1 MLTDK
6 GTFGTLTDSDN
17 VFGAK
22 LGLTEALDSGKAP
35 EQTAADLNF
44 ARRLKMPHELVR
56 DMPAEERH
64 IEEVNLQDWASMQ
77 ATTPVLL
84 QKIADPTFANL
95 VKDDLSNAG
104 LLERLWWKLA
114 PEEGQTEGK
123 WTALRNAIHR
133 GGYQL
138 PGALAQRQL
147 EDVHAQLAN
156 LDEQEQALA
165 EGRPIKDI
173 FGSDEDPEGLVGYKY
188 FQANKDAIRK
198 SLIARATENAVSL
211 AFGNSMAAMFPQ
223 AKGMQEFSEQKD
235 FRGAM
240 DKFLENPLE
249 IIANVGPESLVRNAP
264 QLAGMA
270 LAGGAGAIP
279 GMLAA
284 GVGSNAMEYGA
295 SMQDAMGKLG
305 LDTANYQDVLKFYT
319 DPNLSRDYSAA
330 QDRARARASAVAA
343 FDMVSAGIAS
353 KSLVP
358 AFMKHAYSART
369 SELINVANQAVVQ
382 GTLGGA
388 GEAAGQITTDGEIT
402 SWSDVIAEFAGEFTT
417 APIDVYAATTKAT
430 VTNGLQAQSAQAF
443 AADTAK
449 LESYAQTSLLLT
461 RDPQT
466 FSEYVQAVKEQRP
479 DIQNIYV
486 NAGAVHAAGADSLFS
501 ADPALVERYN
511 RAVAEGGDVRL
522 SVEEFL
528 SKVAPQDTSSLLA
541 QHAHPEGLPSLAEAQ
556 ALETQLSGEITE
568 RLNSTLTDAEA
579 EFRRSSATVGETIG
593 RQLRDAFQPADPK
606 SRKAEPGMM
615 TTTQI
620 QTVQAYLQTLV
631 NNMARDTGMLPEKI
645 WNDYGAKGFL
655 SPKDVKRTESGIKA
669 VTDRAKQLLDFHSL
683 EKFSQAEPRLRNAL
697 KNVLPQES
705 LDIPENVKDFHVAK
719 PRFTEK
725 LMGKTFTTPD
735 GEQVAIS
742 RRTFDKCF
750 NDKSRGKSFDAA
762 IHNTAVLNLD
772 KLLGVSVRG
781 WEAANRKDK
790 GKNSDLT
797 YLKRFAGMV
806 VDGVPYVVKLTLSR
820 NLKNDTG
827 THAYSV
833 EAIEVE
839 SAWQARDWLDAAA
852 KKDEYENAEGAIKA
866 ASAGMDVALAGQAI
880 RTGTIAQTT
889 PIDLVDLLGVS
900 RQAEFKQETLG
911 EYLPDQRVIIQWA
924 KANPSTFLHETGHL
938 FLNMRVAIAR
948 DLKAQGNLTQ
958 EQQAHLQATED
969 ALKWLGTNLEDF
981 SKMTPD
987 EQRPMH
993 EKFARTYEAYLM
1005 EGRAPNP
1012 ALTKIF
1018 RRFTSWL
1025 KSVYKAVTAIPEAE
1039 INDETRAIF
1048 DRLLV
1053 ASSQMEE
1060 ARARRAQ
1067 FAIFNSPEE
1076 GQMASE
1082 LWEDYRNR
1090 DREAREAAEEELN
1103 AKAAKDSKRYA
1114 NLRMRNFKELS
1125 AQAREYRKQIEDEMW
1140 DEVRA
1145 SKAYKANALLT
1156 SGKKTDDG
1164 TLLKPKL
1171 TKRGLKKLK
1180 LSEASLKRLEDL
1192 ELIGKNESD
1201 LNEEAIAQACGYDS
1215 VDAMVADLLKLGD
1228 PLQTINDKVATAMM
1242 ERYGNL
1248 STPEKI
1254 KESADLAAFNEARL
1268 LVLEHEVQAFNR
1280 AMGKKTANMKQFK
1293 LAAKQE
1299 IGGYSLG
1306 ELRSRNKAA
1315 VAAAARA
1322 HRESAEAMRKGDP
1335 VTAAAKK
1342 NQELWQATKVKEGK
1356 EKFEEIK
1363 KAFKR
1368 FTNFTKSDEIKG
1380 VDASYTIIIQHI
1392 LAKCGIGKEF
1402 TLTDEQKDMISH
1414 FMSDGDFKEETG
1426 LLDPFDPPIELLR
1439 AIENGEYPDLS
1450 TMSCWDFAGLVDL
1463 IDELKTLG
1471 RDAKSMEVEGQRLEF
1486 AYIRN
1491 ALANDIEAQAEK
1503 RGRKSKDN
1511 REHSGKLAS
1520 MRDQLAAIGMSHAR
1534 IPSLLAAAE
1543 GTREGDMFKFIIRP
1557 AQECDARE
1565 RELHNKFSEKIYKAL
1580 KPIMKSVTS
1589 QTKKYYDAVGAS
1601 FSKQEIFVMALNMG
1615 NTGNK
1620 QRLLDNSD
1628 AWSFMNG
1635 RKLTEEEVLG
1645 MISSTL
1651 TAQDLEVVQK
1661 VWNLYADMQKLIEAK
1676 EVRKRG
1682 RAPEWVEAT
1691 PLQLISSDGQMVQL
1705 EGGYYPIV
1713 YDPKASAAGKRAQDM
1728 TDAQASLRAAK
1739 GLAATHKGHLKSRS
1753 AEIDAGRPLT
1763 LTVRGIFNGFDRSI
1777 HDVCWDEWVN
1787 NTRCI
1792 IQGDGQFDRALRKY
1806 WGPEACN
1813 AVRQWHMDIATKG
1826 EGAKNAGDTLADFL
1840 RRGVSLV
1847 GVGFNLVTAAI
1858 QPLAITQTAAVLGPR
1873 WTMKGLGEFFA
1884 MGPKGASQF
1893 AASKSAVMADRART
1907 QFREVAEIQSLANGN
1922 TSELAR
1928 GFMRAAY
1935 FPIVMSQM
1943 TVDLPTWLGAYN
1955 KALSEGK
1962 TDADAVASADR
1973 LLLDSQGSGSL
1984 MELSGIER
1992 GGSWLKLFTT
2002 YYTFFNT
2009 ALQIA
2014 MVSGHTKDKMTLAR
2028 DLMLVLIAQPVA
2040 ETFLRE
2046 ALKVGPDNDE
2056 DDDEYWKRMLLAS
2069 AGNTVEFNMGLFVGL
2084 REAGSMAKGL
2094 VTGERE
2100 PYRGPTAL
2108 RKLTDTTDFL
2118 GSVRKAI
2125 ENGELDER
2133 VIRQAITVTADWT
2146 GWPIPN
2152 VPITRAIKGYNAIKE
2167 GKTDNPAA
2175 YFLGY
2180 SDY

>member
-56 DMPAEERH
+56 DMPAEERN

-114 PEEGQTEGK
+114 PEEGQTDGA
-123 WTALRNAIHR
+123 WTAFRNAIHR

-138 PGALAQRQL
+138 PGTIAQHNL
-147 EDVHAQLAN
+147 EDVQAQLAN

-173 FGSDEDPEGLVGYKY
+173 FGSEEDPEGLVGYKY

-223 AKGMQEFSEQKD
+223 TKGMQEFSEQKD

-240 DKFLENPLE
+240 DKFLEHPFE

-270 LAGGAGAIP
+270 LAGGAGAVP

-284 GVGSNAMEYGA
+284 GVGSNTMEYGA

-382 GTLGGA
+382 GALGGA
-388 GEAAGQITTDGEIT
+388 GEAAGQIATDGEIT
-402 SWSDVIAEFAGEFTT
+402 SWADVIAEFAGEFTT

-430 VTNGLQAQSAQAF
+430 VANGLQAQSAQAF

-486 NAGAVHAAGADSLFS
+486 NADAVHEAGADKLFS
-501 ADPALVERYN
+501 ADPSLAERYN
-511 RAVAEGGDVRL
+511 RAVAEGGDVLL

-568 RLNSTLTDAEA
+568 RLNGTLTDAEA

-606 SRKAEPGMM
+606 ARKAEPGMM

-620 QTVQAYLQTLV
+620 QTVQAYLQTLI

-655 SPKDVKRTESGIKA
+655 SSKDVKRTENGIKA
-669 VTDRAKQLLDFHSL
+669 VTDRAKKLLDFHTL

-705 LDIPENVKDFHVAK
+705 LEMIADIKDFHISRPIARK
-719 PRFTEK
+719 K
-725 LMGKTFTTPD
+725 IAGKTFTTPD
-735 GEQVAIS
+735 GELVEVS
-742 RRTFDKCF
+742 GNGFDKMFCSKAQS
-750 NDKSRGKSFDAA
+750 KSHNAA

-781 WEAANRKDK
+781 WDAADRNGNKDV
-790 GKNSDLT
+790 S
-797 YLKRFAGMV
+797 YRKRFAGMII
-806 VDGVPYVVKLTLSR
+806 DGVPYVVKLTMKRTRDLP
-820 NLKNDTG
+820 NGLHG
-827 THAYSV
+827 YSV

-839 SAWQARDWLDAAA
+839 SAWQGRAWLDAAA
-852 KKDEYENAEGAIKA
+852 KEDKYKNAEGAIKA
-866 ASAGMDVALAGQAI
+866 ASAGVDAALAGQAI
-880 RTGTIAQTT
+880 RTDNIAQTT

-981 SKMTPD
+981 AKMTPD

-1018 RRFTSWL
+1018 RRFTAWL
-1025 KSVYKAVTAIPEAE
+1025 KSVYKAVAAIPEAE

-1103 AKAAKDSKRYA
+1103 AKAAKDAKRYA
-1114 NLRMRNFKELS
+1114 NLRKRNFKELS

-1140 DEVRA
+1140 AEVRA

-1180 LSEASLKRLEDL
+1180 LSAASLQRLEDL

-1201 LNEEAIAQACGYDS
+1201 LNEDAIAQACGYDS
-1215 VDAMVADLLKLGD
+1215 VDALVADLLKLGD
-1228 PLQTINDKVATAMM
+1228 PLQKINDKVATAMM

-1254 KESADLAAFNEARL
+1254 QEAADLAAFNGARL

-1280 AMGKKTANMKQFK
+1280 AMGKKASNMKQFK
-1293 LAAKQE
+1293 LAAKQT
-1299 IGGYSLG
+1299 IAGYTLG

-1342 NQELWQATKVKEGK
+1342 NQELWQATHVKEGK

-1402 TLTDEQKDMISH
+1402 TLTDEQQDMISH

-1486 AYIRN
+1486 AYIRG
-1491 ALANDIEAQAEK
+1491 ALANDIESQAEK
-1503 RGRKSKDN
+1503 RGRKAKDN
-1511 REHSGKLAS
+1511 REHSGKLSS

-1565 RELHNKFSEKIYKAL
+1565 RELHNKYSERIYKAL

-1589 QTKKYYDAVGAS
+1589 QTKKYYDSVGAS

-1615 NTGNK
+1615 NAGNK

-1691 PLQLISSDGQMVQL
+1691 PLQLMSSDGQMVQL

-1753 AEIDAGRPLT
+1753 AKIDAGRPLT

-1787 NTRCI
+1787 NTRRI

-1962 TDADAVASADR
+1962 ADADAVASADR

-1992 GGSWLKLFTT
+1992 GGAWLKLFTT

-2118 GSVRKAI
+2118 GSVQKAI

>member
-56 DMPAEERH
+56 DMPAEERN

-114 PEEGQTEGK
+114 PEEGQTDGA
-123 WTALRNAIHR
+123 WTAFRNAIHR

-138 PGALAQRQL
+138 PGTIAQHNL
-147 EDVHAQLAN
+147 EDVQAQLAN

-173 FGSDEDPEGLVGYKY
+173 FGSEEDPEGLVGYKY

-223 AKGMQEFSEQKD
+223 TKGMQEFSEQKD

-240 DKFLENPLE
+240 DKFLEHPFE

-270 LAGGAGAIP
+270 LAGGAGAVP

-284 GVGSNAMEYGA
+284 GVGSNTMEYGA

-382 GTLGGA
+382 GALGGA
-388 GEAAGQITTDGEIT
+388 GEAAGQIATDGEIT
-402 SWSDVIAEFAGEFTT
+402 SWADVIAEFAGEFTT

-430 VTNGLQAQSAQAF
+430 VANGLQAQSAQAF

-486 NAGAVHAAGADSLFS
+486 NADAVHEAGADKLFS
-501 ADPALVERYN
+501 ADPSLAERYN
-511 RAVAEGGDVRL
+511 RAVAEGGDVLL

-568 RLNSTLTDAEA
+568 RLNGTLTDAEA

-606 SRKAEPGMM
+606 ARKAEPGMM

-620 QTVQAYLQTLV
+620 QTVQAYLQTLI

-655 SPKDVKRTESGIKA
+655 SSKDVKRTENGIKA
-669 VTDRAKQLLDFHSL
+669 VTDRAKKLLDFHTL

-705 LDIPENVKDFHVAK
+705 LEMIADIKDFHISRPIARK
-719 PRFTEK
+719 K
-725 LMGKTFTTPD
+725 IAGKTFTTPD
-735 GEQVAIS
+735 GELVEVS
-742 RRTFDKCF
+742 GNGFDKMFCSKAQS
-750 NDKSRGKSFDAA
+750 KSHNAA

-781 WEAANRKDK
+781 WDAADRNGNKDV
-790 GKNSDLT
+790 S
-797 YLKRFAGMV
+797 YRKRFAGMII
-806 VDGVPYVVKLTLSR
+806 DGVPYVVKLTMKRTRDLP
-820 NLKNDTG
+820 NGLHG
-827 THAYSV
+827 YSV

-839 SAWQARDWLDAAA
+839 SAWQGRAWLDAAA
-852 KKDEYENAEGAIKA
+852 KEDKYKNAEGAIKA
-866 ASAGMDVALAGQAI
+866 ASAGVDAALAGQAI
-880 RTGTIAQTT
+880 RTDNIAQTT

-981 SKMTPD
+981 AKMTPD

-1018 RRFTSWL
+1018 RRFTAWL
-1025 KSVYKAVTAIPEAE
+1025 KSVYKAVAAIPEAE

-1103 AKAAKDSKRYA
+1103 AKAAKDAKRYA
-1114 NLRMRNFKELS
+1114 NLRKRNFKELS

-1140 DEVRA
+1140 AEVRA

-1180 LSEASLKRLEDL
+1180 LSAASLQRLEDL

-1201 LNEEAIAQACGYDS
+1201 LNEDAIAQACGYDS
-1215 VDAMVADLLKLGD
+1215 VDALVADLLKLGD
-1228 PLQTINDKVATAMM
+1228 PLQKINDKVATAMM

-1254 KESADLAAFNEARL
+1254 QEAADLAAFNGARL

-1280 AMGKKTANMKQFK
+1280 AMGKKASNMKQFK
-1293 LAAKQE
+1293 LAAKQT
-1299 IGGYSLG
+1299 IAGYTLG

-1322 HRESAEAMRKGDP
+1322 HRESA
-1335 VTAAAKK
+1335 
-1342 NQELWQATKVKEGK
+1342 
-1356 EKFEEIK
+1356 
-1363 KAFKR
+1363 
-1368 FTNFTKSDEIKG
+1368 
-1380 VDASYTIIIQHI
+1380 
-1392 LAKCGIGKEF
+1392 
-1402 TLTDEQKDMISH
+1402 
-1414 FMSDGDFKEETG
+1414 
-1426 LLDPFDPPIELLR
+1426 
-1439 AIENGEYPDLS
+1439 
-1450 TMSCWDFAGLVDL
+1450 
-1463 IDELKTLG
+1463 
-1471 RDAKSMEVEGQRLEF
+1471 
-1486 AYIRN
+1486 
-1491 ALANDIEAQAEK
+1491 
-1503 RGRKSKDN
+1503 
-1511 REHSGKLAS
+1511 
-1520 MRDQLAAIGMSHAR
+1520 
-1534 IPSLLAAAE
+1534 
-1543 GTREGDMFKFIIRP
+1543 
-1557 AQECDARE
+1557 
-1565 RELHNKFSEKIYKAL
+1565 
-1580 KPIMKSVTS
+1580 
-1589 QTKKYYDAVGAS
+1589 
-1601 FSKQEIFVMALNMG
+1601 
-1615 NTGNK
+1615 
-1620 QRLLDNSD
+1620 
-1628 AWSFMNG
+1628 
-1635 RKLTEEEVLG
+1635 
-1645 MISSTL
+1645 
-1651 TAQDLEVVQK
+1651 
-1661 VWNLYADMQKLIEAK
+1661 
-1676 EVRKRG
+1676 
-1682 RAPEWVEAT
+1682 T
-1691 PLQLISSDGQMVQL
+1691 P
-1705 EGGYYPIV
+1705 
-1713 YDPKASAAGKRAQDM
+1713 
-1728 TDAQASLRAAK
+1728 
-1739 GLAATHKGHLKSRS
+1739 
-1753 AEIDAGRPLT
+1753 
-1763 LTVRGIFNGFDRSI
+1763 
-1777 HDVCWDEWVN
+1777 
-1787 NTRCI
+1787 
-1792 IQGDGQFDRALRKY
+1792 
-1806 WGPEACN
+1806 
-1813 AVRQWHMDIATKG
+1813 
-1826 EGAKNAGDTLADFL
+1826 
-1840 RRGVSLV
+1840 
-1847 GVGFNLVTAAI
+1847 
-1858 QPLAITQTAAVLGPR
+1858 
-1873 WTMKGLGEFFA
+1873 
-1884 MGPKGASQF
+1884 
-1893 AASKSAVMADRART
+1893 
-1907 QFREVAEIQSLANGN
+1907 
-1922 TSELAR
+1922 
-1928 GFMRAAY
+1928 
-1935 FPIVMSQM
+1935 
-1943 TVDLPTWLGAYN
+1943 
-1955 KALSEGK
+1955 
-1962 TDADAVASADR
+1962 
-1973 LLLDSQGSGSL
+1973 
-1984 MELSGIER
+1984 
-1992 GGSWLKLFTT
+1992 
-2002 YYTFFNT
+2002 
-2009 ALQIA
+2009 
-2014 MVSGHTKDKMTLAR
+2014 
-2028 DLMLVLIAQPVA
+2028 
-2040 ETFLRE
+2040 
-2046 ALKVGPDNDE
+2046 
-2056 DDDEYWKRMLLAS
+2056 
-2069 AGNTVEFNMGLFVGL
+2069 
-2084 REAGSMAKGL
+2084 
-2094 VTGERE
+2094 
-2100 PYRGPTAL
+2100 
-2108 RKLTDTTDFL
+2108 
-2118 GSVRKAI
+2118 
-2125 ENGELDER
+2125 
-2133 VIRQAITVTADWT
+2133 
-2146 GWPIPN
+2146 
-2152 VPITRAIKGYNAIKE
+2152 
-2167 GKTDNPAA
+2167 
-2175 YFLGY
+2175 
-2180 SDY
+2180 